1 MAESKADITAG
12 ITVHPR
18 PKGKGEAARTCP
30 ASGIVQTRGPDPEA
44 REKVAWVTALIETF
58 PVIRPHMS
66 LPIDPLIQI
75 LVEDI
80 LVFAYCS
87 DDQIDEDFSVEQ
99 LERIVGCVSAAGEGE
114 VKRFL
119 AVVRAMA
126 DEARENGQPVRA
138 EQLDAMPRHMGLEG

>member
-1 MAESKADITAG
+1 MST
-12 ITVHPR
+12 
-18 PKGKGEAARTCP
+18 
-30 ASGIVQTRGPDPEA
+30 
-44 REKVAWVTALIETF
+44 
-58 PVIRPHMS
+58 PV
-66 LPIDPLIQI
+66 DPLIQI

-99 LERIVGCVSAAGEGE
+99 LERIAGCVSAAGEGE

-119 AVVRAMA
+119 AVVRTMA

-138 EQLDAMPRHMGLEG
+138 EQLDAMPRQMGLEG